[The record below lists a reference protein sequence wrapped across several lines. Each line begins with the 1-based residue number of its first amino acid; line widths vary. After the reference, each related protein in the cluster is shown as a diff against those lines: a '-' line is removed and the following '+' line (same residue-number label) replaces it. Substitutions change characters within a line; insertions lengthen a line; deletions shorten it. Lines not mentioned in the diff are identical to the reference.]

1 MGRGDGE
8 VSAVGTE
15 EHRPSP
21 AAGPWPAGF
30 EPTAGF
36 PQVAAGFVFKPQWYF
51 GGTEPICQVSLF
63 S

>member
-1 MGRGDGE
+1 M
-8 VSAVGTE
+8 SAVGTE